1 MADEGLPYV
10 LAASHTS
17 SSDNTP
23 SQYIDLM
30 LSMIAKTVGEDCS
43 SEMECRKAFNLLLAI
58 SSHLPNA
65 PVTPTNDEEHAHD
78 NQPDDDI

>member
-1 MADEGLPYV
+1 

-30 LSMIAKTVGEDCS
+30 LSMVAKTVGEDCS
-43 SEMECRKAFNLLLAI
+43 SEMECHRLLI
-58 SSHLPNA
+58 SCSPFSSHLPNA
-65 PVTPTNDEEHAHD
+65 PLTPKSDEEHAHD
-78 NQPDDDI
+78 NQPDDDV